1 MTLFGKYRSHLPF
14 AVWLLFAML
23 AMLLLPT
30 SCIMDDAP
38 GGVAEEYHTGVQ
50 VGLRISLGTPAGAA
64 RVPAGDYDDA
74 TATAYENFIDIENGG
89 YRVLFF
95 DMDDR
100 YLASFEPQKF
110 TALGSDRLTS
120 KTYEVEGKIS
130 ADMPSNFKVV
140 VLANW
145 PTYPQNLVRGVTS
158 VADICNDD
166 NARFSYRSVYQ
177 LSLSELIPMYGIKEC
192 TNVTFRDKLTVPIGT
207 VHLLRAMAKVEV
219 LCTEGAWT
227 IEDVKIHNYNGFGYC
242 APADVFNEA
251 DYVRY
256 DYALDFNTNIHIP
269 TGASMAEASLSLGEV
284 APGHFVIYVP
294 EYQNTLNGTD
304 IADKAT
310 LGIRFRER
318 TDKEYSVDF
327 KYYQSP
333 SADVAQGTPFD
344 IRRNYDYRFVVN
356 KLEEEA
362 ELNLN
367 VDVLPYNQ
375 YDLYPEFGQ

>member
-1 MTLFGKYRSHLPF
+1 MTFFGKHRPLVAF
-14 AVWLLFAML
+14 AVWLLVAML
-23 AMLLLPT
+23 ALS
-30 SCIMDDAP
+30 SCIMDDGSGDVAP
-38 GGVAEEYHTGVQ
+38 DTDAGVQ
-50 VGLRISLGTPAGAA
+50 VGLHISLGTPAGAA
-64 RVPAGDYDDA
+64 KVPAGNYDDA

-95 DMDDR
+95 DMDNR
-100 YLASFEPQKF
+100 YIATFEPQKF

-120 KTYEVEGKIS
+120 KTYEVTGKVD
-130 ADMPSNFKVV
+130 ANMPSNFKVV

-145 PTYPQNLVRGVTS
+145 PSYPQNLVRGVTT
-158 VADICNDD
+158 VADICSAD
-166 NARFSYRSVYQ
+166 NARFSYHSIYQ
-177 LSLSELIPMYGIKEC
+177 LSPSELIPMYGIKEC
-192 TNVTFRDKLTVPIGT
+192 KNVTLRDKIIVPLGT

-219 LCTEGAWT
+219 LGTEGPWT
-227 IEDVKIHNYNGFGYC
+227 IEEVKLHNYNGFGYC

-269 TGASMAEASLSLGEV
+269 TGAFMQSALSLGEV
-284 APGHFVIYVP
+284 ASGHFVIYVP
-294 EYQNTLNGTD
+294 EYQNTLNG
-304 IADKAT
+304 IGIGNKAT
-310 LGIRFRER
+310 LGIRFKER
-318 TDKEYSVDF
+318 TDKEYAVDF

-333 SADVAQGTPFD
+333 SADVTEGTPFD

-362 ELNLN
+362 ELNLS

>member
-1 MTLFGKYRSHLPF
+1 
-14 AVWLLFAML
+14 
-23 AMLLLPT
+23 
-30 SCIMDDAP
+30 MD
-38 GGVAEEYHTGVQ
+38 
-50 VGLRISLGTPAGAA
+50 
-64 RVPAGDYDDA
+64 
-74 TATAYENFIDIENGG
+74 N
-89 YRVLFF
+89 
-95 DMDDR
+95 R
-100 YLASFEPQKF
+100 YLATFEPQKF

-120 KTYEVEGKIS
+120 KTYEVTGKVD

-145 PTYPQNLVRGVTS
+145 PSYPQNLVRGVTT
-158 VADICNDD
+158 VADICSAD
-166 NARFSYRSVYQ
+166 NARFSYHSIYQ
-177 LSLSELIPMYGIKEC
+177 LSPSELIPMYGIKEC
-192 TNVTFRDKLTVPIGT
+192 KNVTLRDKIIVPLGT

-219 LCTEGAWT
+219 LGTEGPWT
-227 IEDVKIHNYNGFGYC
+227 IEEVKLHNYNGFGYC

>member
-1 MTLFGKYRSHLPF
+1 MTFFGKHRPLVAV
-14 AVWLLFAML
+14 AVWLLVAML
-23 AMLLLPT
+23 ALS
-30 SCIMDDAP
+30 SCIMDDGSGDVAP
-38 GGVAEEYHTGVQ
+38 DTDAGVQ
-50 VGLRISLGTPAGAA
+50 VGLHISLGTPAGAA
-64 RVPAGDYDDA
+64 KVPAGNYDDA

-95 DMDDR
+95 DMDNR
-100 YLASFEPQKF
+100 YLATFEPQKF

-120 KTYEVEGKIS
+120 KTYEVTGKVD

-145 PTYPQNLVRGVTS
+145 PSYPQNLVRGVTT
-158 VADICNDD
+158 VADICSAD
-166 NARFSYRSVYQ
+166 NARFSYHSIYQ
-177 LSLSELIPMYGIKEC
+177 LSPSELIPMYGIKEC
-192 TNVTFRDKLTVPIGT
+192 KNVTLRDKIIVPLGT

-219 LCTEGAWT
+219 LGTEGPWT
-227 IEDVKIHNYNGFGYC
+227 IEEVKLHNYNGFGYC

-269 TGASMAEASLSLGEV
+269 TGAFMQSALSLGEV
-284 APGHFVIYVP
+284 ASGHFVIYVP
-294 EYQNTLNGTD
+294 EYQNTLNG
-304 IADKAT
+304 IGIGNKAT
-310 LGIRFRER
+310 LGIRFKER
-318 TDKEYSVDF
+318 IDKEYAVDF

-333 SADVAQGTPFD
+333 SADVTEGTPFD

-362 ELNLN
+362 ELNLS

>member
-1 MTLFGKYRSHLPF
+1 MTFFGKHRPLVAF
-14 AVWLLFAML
+14 AVWLLVAML
-23 AMLLLPT
+23 ALS
-30 SCIMDDAP
+30 SCIMDDGSGDVAP
-38 GGVAEEYHTGVQ
+38 DTDAGVQ
-50 VGLRISLGTPAGAA
+50 VGLHISLGTPAGAA
-64 RVPAGDYDDA
+64 KVPAGNYDDA

-95 DMDDR
+95 DMDNR
-100 YLASFEPQKF
+100 YLATFEPQKF

-120 KTYEVEGKIS
+120 KTYEVTGKVD
-130 ADMPSNFKVV
+130 ANMPSNFKVV

-145 PTYPQNLVRGVTS
+145 PSYPQNLVRGVTT
-158 VADICNDD
+158 VADICSAD
-166 NARFSYRSVYQ
+166 NARFSYHSIYQ
-177 LSLSELIPMYGIKEC
+177 LSPSELIPMYGIKEC
-192 TNVTFRDKLTVPIGT
+192 KNVTLRDKIIVPLGT

-219 LCTEGAWT
+219 LGTEGPWT
-227 IEDVKIHNYNGFGYC
+227 IEEVKLHNYNGFGYC

-269 TGASMAEASLSLGEV
+269 TGAFMQSALSLGEV
-284 APGHFVIYVP
+284 ASGHFVIYVP
-294 EYQNTLNGTD
+294 EYQNTLNG
-304 IADKAT
+304 IGIGNKAT

>member
-1 MTLFGKYRSHLPF
+1 MTFFGKHRPLVAF
-14 AVWLLFAML
+14 AVWLLVAML
-23 AMLLLPT
+23 ALS
-30 SCIMDDAP
+30 SCIMDDGSGDVAP
-38 GGVAEEYHTGVQ
+38 DTDAGVQ
-50 VGLRISLGTPAGAA
+50 VGLHISLGTPAGAA
-64 RVPAGDYDDA
+64 KVPAGNYDDA

-95 DMDDR
+95 DMDNR
-100 YLASFEPQKF
+100 YLATFEPQKF

-120 KTYEVEGKIS
+120 KTYEVTGKVD

-145 PTYPQNLVRGVTS
+145 PSYPQNLVRGVTT
-158 VADICNDD
+158 VADICSAD
-166 NARFSYRSVYQ
+166 NARFSYHSIYQ
-177 LSLSELIPMYGIKEC
+177 LSPSELIPMYGIKEC
-192 TNVTFRDKLTVPIGT
+192 KNVTLRDKIIVPLGT

-219 LCTEGAWT
+219 LGTEGPWT
-227 IEDVKIHNYNGFGYC
+227 IEEVKLHNYNGFGYC

-269 TGASMAEASLSLGEV
+269 TGAFMQSALSLGEV
-284 APGHFVIYVP
+284 ASGHFVIYVP
-294 EYQNTLNGTD
+294 EYQNTLNG
-304 IADKAT
+304 IGIGNKAT
-310 LGIRFRER
+310 LGIRFKER
-318 TDKEYSVDF
+318 TDKEYAVDF

-333 SADVAQGTPFD
+333 SADVTEGTPFD

-362 ELNLN
+362 ELNLS

>member
-1 MTLFGKYRSHLPF
+1 MTFFGKHRPLVAF
-14 AVWLLFAML
+14 AVWLLVAML
-23 AMLLLPT
+23 ALS
-30 SCIMDDAP
+30 SCIMDDGSGDVAP
-38 GGVAEEYHTGVQ
+38 DTDAGVQ
-50 VGLRISLGTPAGAA
+50 VGLHISLGTPAGAA
-64 RVPAGDYDDA
+64 KVPAGNYDDA

-95 DMDDR
+95 DMDNR
-100 YLASFEPQKF
+100 YLATFEPQKF

-120 KTYEVEGKIS
+120 KTYEVTGKVD

-219 LCTEGAWT
+219 LGTEGPWT
-227 IEDVKIHNYNGFGYC
+227 IEEVKLYNYNGFGYC

-269 TGASMAEASLSLGEV
+269 TGAFMQSALSLGEV
-284 APGHFVIYVP
+284 ASGHFVIYVP
-294 EYQNTLNGTD
+294 EYQNTLNG
-304 IADKAT
+304 IGIGNKAT
-310 LGIRFRER
+310 LGIRFKER
-318 TDKEYSVDF
+318 TDKEYAVDF

-333 SADVAQGTPFD
+333 SADVTEGTPFD
-344 IRRNYDYRFVVN
+344 IRRNYDYRFVIHKVG
-356 KLEEEA
+356 EEA
-362 ELNLN
+362 ELQLS
-367 VDVLPYNQ
+367 VDVLPYTQ

>member
-1 MTLFGKYRSHLPF
+1 MTFFGKHRPLVAF
-14 AVWLLFAML
+14 AVWLLVAML
-23 AMLLLPT
+23 ALS
-30 SCIMDDAP
+30 SCIMDDGSGDVAP
-38 GGVAEEYHTGVQ
+38 DTDAGVQ
-50 VGLRISLGTPAGAA
+50 VGLHISLGTPAGAA
-64 RVPAGDYDDA
+64 KVPAGNYDDA

-95 DMDDR
+95 DMDNR
-100 YLASFEPQKF
+100 YLATFEPQKF

-120 KTYEVEGKIS
+120 KTYEVTGKVD

-145 PTYPQNLVRGVTS
+145 PSYPQNLVRGVTT
-158 VADICNDD
+158 VADICSAD
-166 NARFSYRSVYQ
+166 NARFSYHSIYQ
-177 LSLSELIPMYGIKEC
+177 LSPSELIPMYGIKEC
-192 TNVTFRDKLTVPIGT
+192 KNVTLRDKIIVPLGT

-219 LCTEGAWT
+219 LGTEGPWT
-227 IEDVKIHNYNGFGYC
+227 IEEVKLHNYNGFGYC

-269 TGASMAEASLSLGEV
+269 TGAFMQSALSLGEV
-284 APGHFVIYVP
+284 ASGHFVIYVP
-294 EYQNTLNGTD
+294 EYQNTLNG
-304 IADKAT
+304 IGIGNKAT
-310 LGIRFRER
+310 LGIRFKER
-318 TDKEYSVDF
+318 TDKEYAVDF

-333 SADVAQGTPFD
+333 SADVTEGTPFD

-375 YDLYPEFGQ
+375 YDLYPECGQ

>member
-1 MTLFGKYRSHLPF
+1 MTFFGKHRPLVAF
-14 AVWLLFAML
+14 AVWLLVAML
-23 AMLLLPT
+23 ALS
-30 SCIMDDAP
+30 SCIMDDGSGDVAP
-38 GGVAEEYHTGVQ
+38 DTDAGVQ
-50 VGLRISLGTPAGAA
+50 VGLHISLGTPAGAA
-64 RVPAGDYDDA
+64 KVPAGNYDDA

-95 DMDDR
+95 DMDNR
-100 YLASFEPQKF
+100 YLATFEPQKF

-120 KTYEVEGKIS
+120 KTYEVTGKVD

-145 PTYPQNLVRGVTS
+145 PSYPQNLVRGVTT
-158 VADICNDD
+158 VADICSAD
-166 NARFSYRSVYQ
+166 NARFSYHSIYQ
-177 LSLSELIPMYGIKEC
+177 LSPSELIPMYGIKEC
-192 TNVTFRDKLTVPIGT
+192 KNVTLRDKIIVPLGT

-219 LCTEGAWT
+219 LGTEGPWT
-227 IEDVKIHNYNGFGYC
+227 IEEVKLHNYNGFGYC

-269 TGASMAEASLSLGEV
+269 TGAFMQSALSLGEV
-284 APGHFVIYVP
+284 ASGHFVIYVP
-294 EYQNTLNGTD
+294 EYQNTLNG
-304 IADKAT
+304 IGIGNKAT
-310 LGIRFRER
+310 LGIRFKER

>member
-1 MTLFGKYRSHLPF
+1 MTFFGKHRPLVAF
-14 AVWLLFAML
+14 AVWLLVAML
-23 AMLLLPT
+23 ALS
-30 SCIMDDAP
+30 SCIMDDGSGDVAP
-38 GGVAEEYHTGVQ
+38 DTDAGVQ
-50 VGLRISLGTPAGAA
+50 VGLHISLGTPAGAA
-64 RVPAGDYDDA
+64 KVPAGNYDDA

-95 DMDDR
+95 DMDNR
-100 YLASFEPQKF
+100 YLATFEPQKF

-120 KTYEVEGKIS
+120 KTYEVTGKVD

-145 PTYPQNLVRGVTS
+145 PSYPQNLVRGVTT
-158 VADICNDD
+158 VADICSAD
-166 NARFSYRSVYQ
+166 NARFSYHSIYQ
-177 LSLSELIPMYGIKEC
+177 LSPSELIPMYGIKEC
-192 TNVTFRDKLTVPIGT
+192 KNVTLRDKIIVPLGT

-219 LCTEGAWT
+219 LGTEGPWT
-227 IEDVKIHNYNGFGYC
+227 IEEVKLHNYNGFGYC

>member
-1 MTLFGKYRSHLPF
+1 MTFFGKHRPLVAF
-14 AVWLLFAML
+14 AVWLLVAML
-23 AMLLLPT
+23 ALS
-30 SCIMDDAP
+30 SCIMDDGSGDVAP
-38 GGVAEEYHTGVQ
+38 DTDAGVQ
-50 VGLRISLGTPAGAA
+50 VGLHISLGTPAGAA
-64 RVPAGDYDDA
+64 KVPAGNYDDA

-95 DMDDR
+95 DMDNR
-100 YLASFEPQKF
+100 YLATFEPQKF

-120 KTYEVEGKIS
+120 KTYEVTGKVD

-145 PTYPQNLVRGVTS
+145 PSYPQNLVRGVTT
-158 VADICNDD
+158 VADICSAD
-166 NARFSYRSVYQ
+166 NARFSYHSIYQ
-177 LSLSELIPMYGIKEC
+177 LSPSELIPMYGIKEC
-192 TNVTFRDKLTVPIGT
+192 KNVTLRDKIIVPLGT

-219 LCTEGAWT
+219 LGTKGPWT
-227 IEDVKIHNYNGFGYC
+227 IEEVKLHNYNGFGYC

-269 TGASMAEASLSLGEV
+269 TGAFMQSALSLGEL
-284 APGHFVIYVP
+284 ASGHFVIYVP
-294 EYQNTLNGTD
+294 EYQNTLNG
-304 IADKAT
+304 IGIGNKAT
-310 LGIRFRER
+310 LGIRFKER
-318 TDKEYSVDF
+318 TDKEYAVDF

-333 SADVAQGTPFD
+333 SADVTEGTPFD

>member
-1 MTLFGKYRSHLPF
+1 MTFFGKHRPLVAF
-14 AVWLLFAML
+14 AVWLLVAML
-23 AMLLLPT
+23 ALS
-30 SCIMDDAP
+30 SCIMDDGSGDVAP
-38 GGVAEEYHTGVQ
+38 DTDAGVQ
-50 VGLRISLGTPAGAA
+50 VGLHISLGTPAGAA
-64 RVPAGDYDDA
+64 KVPAGNYDDA

-95 DMDDR
+95 DMDNR
-100 YLASFEPQKF
+100 YLATFEPQKF

-120 KTYEVEGKIS
+120 KTYEVTGKVD

-145 PTYPQNLVRGVTS
+145 PSYPQNLVRGVTT
-158 VADICNDD
+158 VADICSAD
-166 NARFSYRSVYQ
+166 NARFSYHSIYQ
-177 LSLSELIPMYGIKEC
+177 LSPSELIPMYGIKEC
-192 TNVTFRDKLTVPIGT
+192 KNVTLRDKIIVPLGT

-219 LCTEGAWT
+219 LGTEGPWT
-227 IEDVKIHNYNGFGYC
+227 IEEVKLHNYNGFGYC

-269 TGASMAEASLSLGEV
+269 TGAFMQSALSLGEV
-284 APGHFVIYVP
+284 ASGHFVIYVP
-294 EYQNTLNGTD
+294 EYQNTLNG
-304 IADKAT
+304 IGIGNKAT
-310 LGIRFRER
+310 LGIRFKER
-318 TDKEYSVDF
+318 TDKEYAVDF

-333 SADVAQGTPFD
+333 SADVTEGTPFD

>member
-1 MTLFGKYRSHLPF
+1 MTFFGKHRPLVAF
-14 AVWLLFAML
+14 AVWLLVAML
-23 AMLLLPT
+23 ALS
-30 SCIMDDAP
+30 SCIMDDGSGDVAP
-38 GGVAEEYHTGVQ
+38 DTDAGVQ
-50 VGLRISLGTPAGAA
+50 VGLHISLGTPAGAA
-64 RVPAGDYDDA
+64 KVPAGNYDDA

-95 DMDDR
+95 DMDNR
-100 YLASFEPQKF
+100 YLATFEPQKF

-120 KTYEVEGKIS
+120 KTYEVTGKVD

-145 PTYPQNLVRGVTS
+145 PSYPQNLVRGVTT
-158 VADICNDD
+158 VVDICSAD
-166 NARFSYRSVYQ
+166 NARFSYHSIYQ
-177 LSLSELIPMYGIKEC
+177 LSPSELIPMYGIKEC
-192 TNVTFRDKLTVPIGT
+192 KNVTLRDKIIVPLGT

-219 LCTEGAWT
+219 LGTEGPWT
-227 IEDVKIHNYNGFGYC
+227 IEEVKLHNYNGFGYC

-269 TGASMAEASLSLGEV
+269 TGAFMQSALSLGEV
-284 APGHFVIYVP
+284 ASGHFVIYVP
-294 EYQNTLNGTD
+294 EYQNTLNG
-304 IADKAT
+304 IGIGNKAT
-310 LGIRFRER
+310 LGIRFKER
-318 TDKEYSVDF
+318 TDKEYAVDF

-333 SADVAQGTPFD
+333 SADVTEGTPFD

-362 ELNLN
+362 ELNLS

>member
-1 MTLFGKYRSHLPF
+1 MTFFGKHRPLVAF
-14 AVWLLFAML
+14 AVWFLVAML
-23 AMLLLPT
+23 ALS
-30 SCIMDDAP
+30 SCIMDDGSGDVAP
-38 GGVAEEYHTGVQ
+38 DTDAGVQ
-50 VGLRISLGTPAGAA
+50 VGLHISLGTPAGAA
-64 RVPAGDYDDA
+64 KVPAGNYDDA

-95 DMDDR
+95 DMDNR
-100 YLASFEPQKF
+100 YLATFEPQKF

-120 KTYEVEGKIS
+120 KTYEVTGKVD

-145 PTYPQNLVRGVTS
+145 PSYPQNLVRGVTT
-158 VADICNDD
+158 VADICSAD
-166 NARFSYRSVYQ
+166 NARFSYHSIYQ
-177 LSLSELIPMYGIKEC
+177 LSPSELIPMYGIKEC
-192 TNVTFRDKLTVPIGT
+192 KNVTLRDKIIVPLGT

-219 LCTEGAWT
+219 LGTEGPWT
-227 IEDVKIHNYNGFGYC
+227 IEEVKLHNYNGFGYC

-269 TGASMAEASLSLGEV
+269 TGAFMQSALSLGEV
-284 APGHFVIYVP
+284 ASGHFVIYVP
-294 EYQNTLNGTD
+294 EYQNTLNG
-304 IADKAT
+304 IGIGNKAT
-310 LGIRFRER
+310 LGIRFKER
-318 TDKEYSVDF
+318 TDKEYAVDF

-333 SADVAQGTPFD
+333 SADVTEGTPFD